1 MNTDVSELERI
12 SRKFSAVINHVFHH
26 ARCTYA
32 KPLDY
37 LKLHS
42 VRVKESFYVDA
53 LFLLWAG

>member
-12 SRKFSAVINHVFHH
+12 SRKFPAVINHVFHH

-32 KPLDY
+32 NPLGY
-37 LKLHS
+37 LKLHYL
-42 VRVKESFYVDA
+42 RVKEWFYVDA